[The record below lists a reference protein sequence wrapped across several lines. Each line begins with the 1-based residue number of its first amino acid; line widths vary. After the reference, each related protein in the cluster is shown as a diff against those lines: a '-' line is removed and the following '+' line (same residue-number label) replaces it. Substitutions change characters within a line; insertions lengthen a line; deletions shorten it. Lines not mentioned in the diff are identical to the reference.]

1 MANKARLQ
9 SILLHFIFNMAEG
22 KRAPKKK
29 KLTEAELFLEL
40 GSTLK
45 TKKRKKASKPY
56 FMKFQRDPVS
66 GRRTFKTPYRSVPR
80 TNRTDAS
87 ISAEEFTYMEDEA
100 ESMEATDTLD
110 SIIKDTEEILESW
123 KQERLKKAW
132 SKRMQAVN
140 ISWETS
146 RKLLFS
152 VCHGKNSIIRCQDC
166 VHNFLCQSCDDFVH
180 TTSPLHDREAIL
192 GRFDSSIVSHY
203 ACSVC
208 STEVDCSITAVDVIR
223 NGYWPGTPTNICHIF
238 SQDLFLFWDQLQER
252 MPGVSER
259 ALMSS
264 LEDYSKEKGRIRNNF
279 QIELSNFAYRL
290 EQSISQHSAGASRS
304 GSSVAMKSTS
314 LLREIGWSALPA
326 RRDNTLHML
335 MAT

>member
-1 MANKARLQ
+1 MIQNFLW
-9 SILLHFIFNMAEG
+9 LL
-22 KRAPKKK
+22 P
-29 KLTEAELFLEL
+29 LCCL
-40 GSTLK
+40 
-45 TKKRKKASKPY
+45 
-56 FMKFQRDPVS
+56 
-66 GRRTFKTPYRSVPR
+66 
-80 TNRTDAS
+80 
-87 ISAEEFTYMEDEA
+87 EEFTYMEDEA

-192 GRFDSSIVSHY
+192 GGYYRSILPTEYIDVTGALANKRRFDSSIVSHY